1 MNDDGGTTHSPFQ
14 SQSHSYGGKNGSPP
28 AVKYIPLPHHD
39 LPVLIYQSVD
49 KPPIHVVHTPAPATP
64 YSPPKKQP
72 YQGRRRPQSMNLLSP
87 DTPRW
92 SGPRL
97 RELAHFFGHLR
108 CWRCHITFSAILYQT
123 KFYLKRSEF

>member
-72 YQGRRRPQSMNLLSP
+72 YQGRRRPPAEHEFIKSGHSSLV
-87 DTPRW
+87 W
-92 SGPRL
+92 SQV
-97 RELAHFFGHLR
+97 A
-108 CWRCHITFSAILYQT
+108 
-123 KFYLKRSEF
+123 

>member
-1 MNDDGGTTHSPFQ
+1 MIFQ

-39 LPVLIYQSVD
+39 LPVLIYQSVN

-72 YQGRRRPQSMNLLSP
+72 YQGRTLCMTKQTDPMYNFGNFKGRARFTQFLIHKFLQMKWVNLVLLGQGRIY
-87 DTPRW
+87 T
-92 SGPRL
+92 
-97 RELAHFFGHLR
+97 
-108 CWRCHITFSAILYQT
+108 
-123 KFYLKRSEF
+123 

>member
-72 YQGRRRPQSMNLLSP
+72 YQGRGSR
-87 DTPRW
+87 
-92 SGPRL
+92 
-97 RELAHFFGHLR
+97 A
-108 CWRCHITFSAILYQT
+108 
-123 KFYLKRSEF
+123 